1 MAGRA
6 MKNTSYEGKT
16 LRSHLTRLL
25 TGCVTLGESS
35 NLSVLQFP
43 LPCDGQDIGT
53 FGDGNTERV
62 NLMLGQCPV

>member
-1 MAGRA
+1 MEGESGGRG
-6 MKNTSYEGKT
+6 KNMSYEGKT

-43 LPCDGQDIGT
+43 LP
-53 FGDGNTERV
+53 
-62 NLMLGQCPV
+62 